1 MTRGSLG
8 IEGILVAILSLLCQ
22 DRTHTATLILA
33 IPQVSPLAQEK
44 VGILIT
50 YSGAGAS
57 NTCSFHTGIKAT
69 YPKVAFIC
77 NYSNFANYPFKLV
90 EPGMTC
96 IIQLLRGIRGG

>member
-44 VGILIT
+44 GTVW
-50 YSGAGAS
+50 
-57 NTCSFHTGIKAT
+57 
-69 YPKVAFIC
+69 
-77 NYSNFANYPFKLV
+77 
-90 EPGMTC
+90 
-96 IIQLLRGIRGG
+96 